1 MKNKILESLE
11 EYQNMVDYVISLIKE
26 INEAELDKDLS
37 DEEKK
42 DKKQRLKKL
51 YQDWFKDIDA
61 NKDYFLGDMSKS
73 IESKLTGEKCT
84 AIKKSK
90 SYLGILNTIS
100 SYKSYMQ
107 VKGINLSTA
116 MIDYKNN
123 TESMKKIDFDAKLIN
138 LDSLT
143 GLLDNLK
150 NTQLK
155 DNQKIELN
163 LMCNL
168 NEEFKGHFTPIVIR
182 KTSQGVKLFA
192 IEAAGDKN
200 VFYNLKNYQDL
211 DINIIIPERTMQK
224 DNESC
229 FFYAISQLRILA
241 QLSDDE
247 LNKYFEKNYFKNNEH
262 KSTQE
267 DLFQIPAMVKYTQ
280 SISQLDDVKNEP
292 RIKERLH
299 NNVKKNLSLSS
310 NEWGY
315 HQIQSG
321 YNKIINGK
329 NLTYYDVYYDYKPE
343 NHSIHYYKKSLTNKT
358 IEHIT
363 KKEEKDLE
371 NITSSI
377 ILSENNIKDYIN
389 SRIKNEPEYNKNKC
403 PKKYVS
409 DLMTDKI
416 KNEQNQKSE
425 MKIKDYKA
433 TKERKERKPIS
444 NIKASRLFYFTATAA
459 SLIIATASAITAII
473 FSSIDKIRNI
483 DVLVPAI
490 GTFFSGLLAL
500 ATFGG
505 KIVEL
510 KQKDVNEVEKWNK
523 ESPAAE
529 HISEIGTFV
538 KLISKIETKNHSK
551 SK

>member
-1 MKNKILESLE
+1 MKNKILKSLE
-11 EYQNMVDYVISLIKE
+11 EYKHKVDYIISLIQE
-26 INEAELDKDLS
+26 IDEAELDKDLS

-61 NKDYFLGDMSKS
+61 NKDYFLGDMKK
-73 IESKLTGEKCT
+73 IVESKLTGEKCT
-84 AIKKSK
+84 AIKKTSH
-90 SYLGILNTIS
+90 YEDLLNTIS

-107 VKGINLSTA
+107 VKDINLSTA

-123 TESMKKIDFDAKLIN
+123 TESMKKIDFDAKLIHIS
-138 LDSLT
+138 DLT
-143 GLLDNLK
+143 SLLDNLN
-150 NTQLK
+150 NTLLK

-168 NEEFKGHFTPIVIR
+168 SKDFNGHFTPIMIR

-192 IEAAGDKN
+192 IEAAGN
-200 VFYNLKNYQDL
+200 MQVFNNLKNNKDV

-224 DNESC
+224 DNVSC

-247 LNKYFEKNYFKNNEH
+247 LNKYFEKNYNKNNER
-262 KSTQE
+262 KSTQK
-267 DLFQIPAMVKYTQ
+267 DLLQIPAMVKYTQ

-310 NEWGY
+310 NKWGY

-321 YNKIINGK
+321 YNKIINDE
-329 NLTYYDVYYDYKPE
+329 NLTSYEVYYDYKPE
-343 NHSIHYYKKSLTNKT
+343 HQSIHYYKQSLTNKT

-371 NITSSI
+371 NITTSN

-403 PKKYVS
+403 PKKYMS
-409 DLMTDKI
+409 ELMTDKI
-416 KNEQNQKSE
+416 KHEQNQNSD
-425 MKIKDYKA
+425 MKIKAYKA

-444 NIKASRLFYFTATAA
+444 NIKTSRLFYFVATSA

-523 ESPAAE
+523 ESPKDE